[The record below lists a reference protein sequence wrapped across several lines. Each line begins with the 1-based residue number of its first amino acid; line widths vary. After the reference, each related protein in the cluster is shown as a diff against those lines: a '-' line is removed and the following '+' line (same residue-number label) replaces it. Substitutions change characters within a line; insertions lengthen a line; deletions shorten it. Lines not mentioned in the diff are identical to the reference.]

1 MQISTETLNQHT
13 CAVVI
18 SKQPIICDIQSALDF
33 ILSISH
39 RTDCSRLALNKE
51 SLSEDFFSLQTGL
64 AGEILQKFSNYQIK
78 FAIIGDFSGYTS
90 KALHDFIYE
99 CNNGRQIFF
108 VSTKEQAVKRL
119 CA

>member
-1 MQISTETLNQHT
+1 MHVSTETLNQQV
-13 CAVVI
+13 CAIVT
-18 SKQPIICDIQSALDF
+18 SEKLIIHDTQSALDF
-33 ILSISH
+33 ILSVSH
-39 RTDCSRLALNKE
+39 QTDCSRIALNKE
-51 SLSEDFFSLQTGL
+51 AFSEDFFSLRTGL

-99 CNNGRQIFF
+99 CNNGQQIFF
-108 VSTKEQAVKRL
+108 VSTKEQAIQKL